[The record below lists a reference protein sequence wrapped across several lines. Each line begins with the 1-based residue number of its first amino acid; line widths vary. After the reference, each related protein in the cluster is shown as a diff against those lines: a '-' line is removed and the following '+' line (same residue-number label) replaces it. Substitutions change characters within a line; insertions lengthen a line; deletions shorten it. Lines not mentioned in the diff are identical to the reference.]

1 MWICHHSAANEGAV
15 IRGQTKQVYVGV
27 AANPGRSGPIAESAH
42 QPPAAMA
49 SESSQGA
56 GGKGRRT
63 AKRSDPAFRATTFFV
78 RRETKRK
85 AARLL
90 EDQETGK
97 DLSDLIEEL
106 LAQWVAEHS
115 NV

>member
-1 MWICHHSAANEGAV
+1 MVKRSKSTA
-15 IRGQTKQVYVGV
+15 GV
-27 AANPGRSGPIAESAH
+27 AANAGRSGPIAESIH
-42 QPPAAMA
+42 QPAAIP

-56 GGKGRRT
+56 RGKARRT
-63 AKRSDPAFRATTFFV
+63 GKRSDPAFRATTFFV

-97 DLSDLIEEL
+97 DLSDLVEEL

>member
-1 MWICHHSAANEGAV
+1 MVKRSKSTA
-15 IRGQTKQVYVGV
+15 V
-27 AANPGRSGPIAESAH
+27 AANPGRSGPVSESVH
-42 QPPAAMA
+42 QPPAAIA
-49 SESSQGA
+49 SESPQGA
-56 GGKGRRT
+56 GEKGRRT
-63 AKRSDPAFRATTFFV
+63 GKRSDPAFRATTFFV

-97 DLSDLIEEL
+97 DLSDLVEEL
-106 LAQWVAEHS
+106 LARWVAKHS

>member
-1 MWICHHSAANEGAV
+1 MVKRSMSTA
-15 IRGQTKQVYVGV
+15 GV
-27 AANPGRSGPIAESAH
+27 AANPGRSGPVAESAH
-42 QPPAAMA
+42 HPPATIA

-63 AKRSDPAFRATTFFV
+63 GKRSDPAFRSTTFFV
-78 RRETKRK
+78 RKETKRK

-97 DLSDLIEEL
+97 DLSDLVEEL

-115 NV
+115 NA